1 VASVAIDSDDV
12 IAGALPITDLFRIGA
27 DGSDTRQLT
36 DDPALDG
43 GAAWSPNGQQIA
55 FGSWGDA
62 GGGLF
67 VMDADG
73 GNLRR
78 IADFAGDP
86 VWSPAGRQI
95 AVTSPHGYHGDYPQI
110 YVVAADGSRQQR
122 LTSFENVPTPTLSMG
137 NNSPVWSPD
146 GSEIAFISEQLD
158 GPSVVPLMGA
168 DGSNVRQ
175 LADLPGRKAG
185 VRWSSDGQ
193 LLAFATDT
201 ADADIWLVRPDG
213 SELRNLTANP
223 AVEVEFAWSPV
234 AQELAFTRQSD
245 GVIQLVVANAD
256 GSGERV
262 LYDSPEFAMQLC
274 WSPDGQRLAFIRGNP
289 ERNSDLFV
297 INADGSGLQQ
307 LTATPDSETNPAWSP
322 DGMTIVY
329 AVEMDG
335 GSDK

>member
-1 VASVAIDSDDV
+1 MVSGGAPPTSD
-12 IAGALPITDLFRIGA
+12 IFLIGA
-27 DGSDTRQLT
+27 DGSDPRQLT
-36 DDPALDG
+36 DDPAWDG
-43 GAAWSPNGQQIA
+43 WSAWSPNGQQIA
-55 FGSWGDA
+55 FVSSRGA
-62 GGGLF
+62 AGGLF

-73 GNLRR
+73 GNVRQ
-78 IADFAGDP
+78 IADIGGDP
-86 VWSPAGRQI
+86 AWSPDGRQI
-95 AVTSPHGYHGDYPQI
+95 ALTFAANGEYPQI
-110 YVVAADGSRQQR
+110 YVVTADGSSQQR

-137 NNSPVWSPD
+137 NVSPAWSPD
-146 GSEIAFISEQLD
+146 GGEIAFISEQLD
-158 GPSVVPLMGA
+158 GPSVVHAMRA
-168 DGSNVRQ
+168 DGTNVRQ
-175 LADLPGRKAG
+175 LVDLPGRKAG
-185 VRWSSDGQ
+185 VRWSADGA
-193 LLAFATDT
+193 LLAFATDA

-213 SELRNLTANP
+213 SELRNLTASP
-223 AVEVEFAWSPV
+223 AVEVEFDWSPV

-245 GVIQLVVANAD
+245 GAIQLVVDNAD

-262 LYDSPEFAMQLC
+262 IYDSPEFAMQLC